1 MRHASILLSLGC
13 ILLVAASGCDREGAP
28 EEPESWDPN
37 NAAQSNGPA
46 VRVDENLLAD
56 QGKIVDRIRRQQ
68 ERSETALS
76 PSAPAPAATEAPA
89 EPDTSATV
97 EPDTSAPVRPPTTT
111 TSPAESAPAG
121 PGGPAALAIPSL
133 PRKERTP

>member
-68 ERSETALS
+68 ERSEATPG
-76 PSAPAPAATEAPA
+76 PSAPAPTATETPA
-89 EPDTSATV
+89 EADSET
-97 EPDTSAPVRPPTTT
+97 
-111 TSPAESAPAG
+111 AESAPAG
-121 PGGPAALAIPSL
+121 LDEPAAPAIPSL
-133 PRKERTP
+133 PRREHTP